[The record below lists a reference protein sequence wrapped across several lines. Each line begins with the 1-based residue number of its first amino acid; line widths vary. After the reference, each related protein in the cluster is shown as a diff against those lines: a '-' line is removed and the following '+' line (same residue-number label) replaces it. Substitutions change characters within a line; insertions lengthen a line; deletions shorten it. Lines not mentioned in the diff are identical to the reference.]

1 MNECNAYYAMAPSKI
16 YLKIFSIENAAA
28 AAAAASRFVLF
39 EKNRLSKK
47 KLKRF
52 YE

>member
-28 AAAAASRFVLF
+28 AAAASRFVLF

-47 KLKRF
+47 KTEKIL
-52 YE
+52 